1 MAYPLHFTL
10 PAAHCSSHDI
20 CILFSARDG
29 NCTLVSEMAA
39 DLRHLLSEKKQVV
52 MKKKKK
58 KKKKCDCTAIMCDCL
73 KANMG
78 CCPMCLLLLP
88 SQSDPPPFPPCV
100 CLQPTAAMLI
110 IWRLRWASLTLWW
123 RPSADCCCSQWA
135 RRATLH
141 RGHGT
146 LKRVGSTKLTS
157 SSTHFMHF
165 PSAND
170 SVHTDLVY
178 ICINALW
185 VHYI

>member
-58 KKKKCDCTAIMCDCL
+58 KEEVWL
-73 KANMG
+73 YG
-78 CCPMCLLLLP
+78 HYVWLP
-88 SQSDPPPFPPCV
+88 QSQHGVLSYVFIAFAQSEWPPPFPPCV